1 MNGVQICYNNLTYLL
16 FEGSD
21 FMNNTKRRK
30 IILEK
35 LMGGKEPIKGTDLAQ
50 MFNISRQVIV
60 QDIALLRAQGED
72 IIATPQ
78 GYMIPFKKDNKIRKR
93 IVCKHKGYKDMK
105 EELQIMVDYGA
116 TIIDVIVEHPL
127 YGEIIGMLNISH
139 KKDLDDFISKI
150 VGEKAE
156 PLSVLTEGV
165 HIHTLEIEN
174 EEIFKEMEEA
184 LNKKGYLIDN

>member
-1 MNGVQICYNNLTYLL
+1 
-16 FEGSD
+16 
-21 FMNNTKRRK
+21 MNNTKRRE

-35 LMGGKEPIKGTDLAQ
+35 LINSEEPIKGTDLAQ
-50 MFNISRQVIV
+50 MFDISRQVIV

-78 GYMIPFKKDNKIRKR
+78 GYMIPFKSDNRIKKR
-93 IVCKHKGYKDMK
+93 VACKHRGYDDMK

-127 YGEIIGMLNISH
+127 YGEIIGMLNINH
-139 KKDLDDFISKI
+139 KRDLDDFMDKI
-150 VGEKAE
+150 VGKKAE

-165 HIHTLEIEN
+165 HIHTLEIDS
-174 EEIFKEMEEA
+174 EEIFKEMMKV
-184 LNKKGYLIDN
+184 LNEKGYLIDN